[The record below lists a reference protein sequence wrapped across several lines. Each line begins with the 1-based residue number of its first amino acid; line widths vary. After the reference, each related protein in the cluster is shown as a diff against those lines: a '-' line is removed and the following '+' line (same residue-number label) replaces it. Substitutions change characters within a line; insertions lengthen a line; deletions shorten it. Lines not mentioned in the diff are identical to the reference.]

1 MKSGVVA
8 LSIVLISATAHA
20 GITELVAALSD
31 PNGEA
36 RLAAIEAIAPGQYGA
51 DAIGPVAELLN
62 NANPAI
68 AGDARVA
75 LERVVG
81 PLTQESSGKAAAS
94 TALLSALSTVEN
106 PAGRRWVYW
115 LISYAGGKEAVAPLV
130 ALLDKDSETSLALF
144 ALQSIGGQEVADVLL
159 AKLPEAN
166 DERRVAIINVL
177 GAVGGT
183 STVAALAEEAKRD
196 DPVGL
201 AAIEALGR
209 IGALE
214 SEPVLWDRLTQHAEP
229 KSLSAYLRMVEKQSN
244 GDALPLY
251 QKLLT
256 LKGDPKARCAA
267 LTGVGRTGDS
277 NAVETVLPYLA
288 SERSDVHGA
297 ACSALVALPGE
308 QVDAHLT
315 KRLDDAAAPV
325 RATIL
330 GVLAARDSEGSRQTV
345 ERGLQDPEAEVR
357 SSALSIL
364 AETGDKKYEPEF
376 LRQAKSG
383 EQTMRPIALRGYLN
397 LADAAFAEGDATQA
411 LAMYH
416 TALEIADQDAE
427 RKRALLGLAR
437 IASPDTLPYLEKLA
451 GTEGVSEEV
460 GLCALAIADK
470 NRDTDP
476 DMARTIYRRMVVES
490 PIVLQ
495 AARAGDGLRAM
506 GDSVDDVPRNMGFI
520 SRWKLIGPFPSSDF
534 NAVFPPEST
543 YEPDAEYEGVEG
555 AKLRWTDLVIDHVRG
570 IVELDR
576 ILKPNEQVIAYAYTV
591 LDVPQAMSAQLW
603 LGSDDGVK
611 VWVNGEVVHSNNAS
625 RRVKID
631 NDKVPINLVAGRN
644 TILLKIVQGGSGC
657 GFCIRTM
664 TADGKPLVF
673 PTAL

>member
-1 MKSGVVA
+1 MKPVA
-8 LSIVLISATAHA
+8 AAFLFAFVAFAA
-20 GITELVAALSD
+20 RADVDELTTALSD
-31 PNGEA
+31 ANGEV
-36 RLAAIEAIAPGQYGA
+36 RLASIESIAPGQYGA
-51 DAIGPVAELLN
+51 DAIGPLANLLDN
-62 NANPAI
+62 LNPAI

-75 LERVVG
+75 LERIVG
-81 PLTQESSGKAAAS
+81 PLTRESSGRASASAALCA
-94 TALLSALSTVEN
+94 ALTTLEN

-115 LISYAGGKEAVAPLV
+115 LISYTGGEEAIAPLS
-130 ALLDKDSETSLALF
+130 ALLDRDSETAMALL
-144 ALQSIGGQEVADVLL
+144 ALQSIGGQAVADALL
-159 AKLPEAN
+159 EKMPEAN

-177 GAVGGT
+177 GAIGGPP
-183 STVAALAEEAKRD
+183 AMGALTEEAKRD
-196 DPVGL
+196 DALGL
-201 AAIEALGR
+201 AAVEALGR

-214 SEPVLWDRLTQHAEP
+214 AEPLLWERLTRHGEP
-229 KSLSAYLRMVEKQSN
+229 KALSAYLRMAEKQPKVA
-244 GDALPLY
+244 ALPLY

-256 LKGDPKARCAA
+256 LKGDSKARCAA
-267 LTGVGRTGDS
+267 LTGVGRSGDP
-277 NAVETVLPYLA
+277 NAVEIILPYLA

-297 ACSALVALPGE
+297 ASSALTALPGE
-308 QVDAHLT
+308 QVDAFLT

-330 GVLAARDSEGSRQTV
+330 SVLAARDSDGSRKTV
-345 ERGLQDPEAEVR
+345 ERGLQDPEEEVR

-364 AETGDKKYEPEF
+364 AETGDKKYASEF
-376 LRQAKSG
+376 LSLAKSDDV
-383 EQTMRPIALRGYLN
+383 TMRPIALRGHLN
-397 LADAAFAEGDATQA
+397 LADAAFAGGDASLA
-411 LAMYH
+411 LTMYH
-416 TALEIADQDAE
+416 TALDIADHDAE

-437 IASPDTLPYLEKLA
+437 IASPDSLAYLEKLA
-451 GTEGVSEEV
+451 GVEGVREEV

-470 NRDTDP
+470 NRDKDP
-476 DMARTIYRRMVVES
+476 AMARTIYRRMAVES

-534 NAVFPPEST
+534 NAVFPPESA
-543 YEPDAEYEGVEG
+543 YEPDAEYEGAEG
-555 AKLRWTDLVIDHVRG
+555 AKLRWTDLIIDHVRG

-591 LDVPQAMSAQLW
+591 VEVPQSMSAQLW

-631 NDKVPINLVAGRN
+631 NDKVPVNFVAGSN

-664 TADGKPLVF
+664 TADGIPIVLS
-673 PTAL
+673 TAL